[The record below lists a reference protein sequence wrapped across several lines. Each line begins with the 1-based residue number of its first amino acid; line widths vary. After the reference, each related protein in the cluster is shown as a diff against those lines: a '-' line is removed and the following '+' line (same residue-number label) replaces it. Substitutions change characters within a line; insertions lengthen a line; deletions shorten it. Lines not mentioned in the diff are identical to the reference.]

1 MDKVR
6 IILKY
11 LISAFNCSTV
21 FTCDAEAV
29 RKVPR
34 RFLVDVYE
42 FLGLS
47 QHNFLFNHSQFDL
60 GGKIKHVH
68 LRFCYKQAFS
78 VTLQSCTS
86 LRIDGYVLVE

>member
-21 FTCDAEAV
+21 FTCDAEPV
-29 RKVPR
+29 RKVLR

-47 QHNFLFNHSQFDL
+47 QHNFIFLITASLTWGGRLNMCIL
-60 GGKIKHVH
+60 GFATNRPF
-68 LRFCYKQAFS
+68 L
-78 VTLQSCTS
+78 
-86 LRIDGYVLVE
+86 